1 MIFGDVVVFLCFLWN
16 FCCERMKLRS
26 ERGLLL
32 WDESLR
38 GDEERE
44 GEIMNENA
52 KKKNL
57 LGTVS
62 INPVCMGPTIFTL
75 FTTMPPKT
83 VT

>member
-1 MIFGDVVVFLCFLWN
+1 MIFGDVVVFLCLLWN

-52 KKKNL
+52 QKKKK
-57 LGTVS
+57 
-62 INPVCMGPTIFTL
+62 IR
-75 FTTMPPKT
+75 
-83 VT
+83 